1 MMNPLQIKSD
11 PENRNQRIETI
22 VIVPRNCDDD
32 NTSGLGGSC
41 LFVLP
46 HRGYLSGTTS
56 IIIPAECL
64 NDGFQYPPVAGVL
77 SLISQSTLRV
87 GDTVVCQV
95 DHAAQL
101 YASKELT
108 KHLERREQI
117 EAVLKGTNSSF
128 EGCSGGKRDAVFVD
142 KESLPGQYRLVAS
155 DDYDA
160 KLPSTRVAGRQ
171 GARPAVMSAQMDKN
185 LRLKTFAADTATEA
199 GSPEF
204 SIELNELF
212 PGFFAQKLQLPL
224 GLINKQDEVS
234 VEISWTN
241 NASWANNERAIM
253 CPELATGNLL
263 SGCIAVASAANAGG
277 NNGTQFGVSLSNQVA
292 THDATTGAGTGLRI
306 QYDTSAG
313 GNPINIRVLDPGSG
327 YVSGE
332 QMTFNS
338 PNIGGAGAN
347 MFLYVAGRIRDAN
360 ANYNFYFGS
369 DADRGTNYA
378 AGAATLT
385 SLTNPDCSAQCTIT
399 VDAGNNNRVVTC
411 DIDNT
416 AENVERF
423 LCPGLEDNKTFRITQ
438 GANVNAEATIAS
450 QIYGSGAAPLVTGAL
465 ADANTFAVYDTIQ
478 VTGDATKTASVL
490 AVAADKPTVIAILS
504 GDWSGL
510 TPNIS
515 ITKPANGAQ
524 CDITGGWAL
533 ANQVRV
539 DAGLGCVGLSAY
551 DAAGVP
557 KINIKADKVRMST
570 DLIFYEDGR
579 MEADA
584 EEMMKGEGLV
594 RVYTQFR
601 NVQSSI
607 TGINNIAAAS
617 NSKSETVR
625 LVGLSNEVCRS
636 LLIQDF
642 PSGTQSIANQENYN
656 VAKKNPLLL
665 NYCSRDSLVEDG
677 VELQVIIN
685 SVPRYPA
692 PIDFGPHFFTELA
705 EVFQAPLYV
714 PHGAY
719 NGASSCKQRDTQ
731 ALTANSSQPGF
742 SQLDDQA
749 NQTDRYAINEIKA
762 GIANQNFE
770 GINQKYLRGFLK
782 YYGMSFKKMPGNF
795 QGNGI
800 AIGSQALEIN
810 YNYKHTENALYSG
823 QSNLNVYAEV
833 ERLFQLKQ
841 GKVSVTNASM

>member
-1 MMNPLQIKSD
+1 M
-11 PENRNQRIETI
+11 RIETI

-32 NTSGLGGSC
+32 SNTGTGGSC

-46 HRGYLSGTTS
+46 HRGYLSGSTS
-56 IIIPAECL
+56 IIIPAKCL
-64 NDGFQYPPVAGVL
+64 NDAFQYSPVAGVM
-77 SLISQSTLRV
+77 SLVKQATLRV

-95 DHAAQL
+95 DNAAQL
-101 YASKELT
+101 YAIKEQT

-117 EAVLKGTNSSF
+117 EAVLKGVNSSF
-128 EGCSGGKRDAVFVD
+128 EGCSGGKRDAVFAD
-142 KESLPGQYRLVAS
+142 KECLAGQYRLVAS
-155 DDYDA
+155 GDYSA
-160 KLPSTRVAGRQ
+160 KLPSTKVPGRL
-171 GARPAVMSAQMDKN
+171 GARPAVMSAQLDNN
-185 LRLKTFAADTATEA
+185 LKLKSFYADTTVEA
-199 GSPEF
+199 GTPEF

-234 VEISWTN
+234 VEIVWTN
-241 NASWANNERAIM
+241 NGAWANNERAIM
-253 CPELATGNLL
+253 CPELATGDLL
-263 SGCIAVASAANAGG
+263 TGCIAVASAANAGG
-277 NNGTQFGVSLSNQVA
+277 NNGTQFGPEATGKVA
-292 THDATTGAGTGLRI
+292 THDATTGNGSGLRI
-306 QYDTSAG
+306 MYDVNAN
-313 GNPINIRVLDPGSG
+313 GNPVNIRVIDPGSG

-338 PNIGGAGAN
+338 PNIGGGGAN
-347 MFLYVAGRIRDAN
+347 MFLYVAGRIRDAE
-360 ANYNFYFGS
+360 ANNNFYFGS
-369 DADRGTNYA
+369 NADRGTGYA

-385 SLTNPDCSAQCTIT
+385 SVTNSDCSAQCTIT
-399 VDAGNNNRVVTC
+399 VNAGAVQTC

-438 GANVNAEATIAS
+438 DGSNNNAEATIGS

-465 ADANTFAVYDTIQ
+465 ADPANTFAQYDTIQ

-490 AVAADKPTVIAILS
+490 SVAADKPTVIAILS

-515 ITKPANGAQ
+515 ITKAANNAQ

-539 DAGLGCVGLSAY
+539 DAGLGCVGLSGY
-551 DAAGVP
+551 DAAGTA
-557 KINIKADKVRMST
+557 KINIQADKVRMST

-579 MEADA
+579 MERDA
-584 EEMMKGEGLV
+584 EEMMSGEGLV

-601 NVQSSI
+601 NVQSSV
-607 TGINNIAAAS
+607 TGVNDIDANG

-625 LVGLSNEVCRS
+625 LMGLSNEVMRS

-642 PSGTQSIANQENYN
+642 PSGTQSIADQENYN

-665 NYCSRDSLVEDG
+665 DYCSRDSLVEDG
-677 VELQVIIN
+677 VELQVIVN

-705 EVFQAPLYV
+705 EVFNAPMYV

-731 ALTANSSQPGF
+731 ADTVDSSQPGF
-742 SQLDDQA
+742 QQLDS
-749 NQTDRYAINEIKA
+749 QTAQTNRYELNDIKA

-782 YYGMSFKKMPGNF
+782 YYGLSFKKMPGNF

-800 AIGSQALEIN
+800 ACGAQAIEVN
-810 YNYKHTENALYSG
+810 YNYQHTENAYYSG
-823 QSNLNVYAEV
+823 QSNLNMYAEV

>member
-1 MMNPLQIKSD
+1 MNPLQIKSD
-11 PENRNQRIETI
+11 PENRNMRIETI

-32 NTSGLGGSC
+32 AATGTGGSC

-46 HRGYLSGTTS
+46 HRGYLSGSTS
-56 IIIPAECL
+56 IIIPAQCL
-64 NDGFQYPPVAGVL
+64 NDAFQYSPVAGCL
-77 SLISQSTLRV
+77 SLCKQCTLRV

-95 DHAAQL
+95 DNSGQL
-101 YASKELT
+101 YAIKEQT

-117 EAVLKGTNSSF
+117 EAVLKGVNSSF
-128 EGCSGGKRDAVFVD
+128 EGCSGGKRDAVFAD
-142 KESLPGQYRLVAS
+142 KECLAGQYRLVAS
-155 DDYDA
+155 GDYQA
-160 KLPSTRVAGRQ
+160 KLPSTKVPGRQ
-171 GARPAVMSAQMDKN
+171 GARPAVMNAQLDQN
-185 LRLKTFAADTATEA
+185 LKLKTFYNDTATEA
-199 GSPEF
+199 GTPEF

-234 VEISWTN
+234 IEIVWSN
-241 NASWANNERAIM
+241 NGAWANNERAIM
-253 CPELATGNLL
+253 CPELATGSMLT
-263 SGCIAVASAANAGG
+263 GCIAVASAANAGG
-277 NNGTQFGVSLSNQVA
+277 NNGTGFGNNLVNQVA
-292 THDATTGAGTGLRI
+292 THDATTGAGSGLRI

-313 GNPINIRVLDPGSG
+313 GNPENIRVLDPGSG

-338 PNIGGAGAN
+338 PGGGAN
-347 MFLYVAGRIRDAN
+347 MFLYVAGVIRDPEAN
-360 ANYNFYFGS
+360 NNFYFGS
-369 DADRGTNYA
+369 AADRGTGYV
-378 AGAATLT
+378 AGPATLI
-385 SLTNPDCSAQCTIT
+385 SVTNTDCYAQCTIT
-399 VDAGNNNRVVTC
+399 VAAGAVQTC

-416 AENVERF
+416 PENVARF
-423 LCPGLEDNKTFRITQ
+423 LCPGLEDNKTFRIEQT
-438 GANVNAEATIAS
+438 GSNNDAEATIAS
-450 QIYGSGAAPLVTGAL
+450 QIYGSGAAPLTTGAL
-465 ADANTFAVYDTIQ
+465 VNTFAVGNTIQ
-478 VTGDATKTASVL
+478 VTGDATKTAVVL
-490 AVAADKPTVIAILS
+490 AIAANAPTVIGILT

-510 TPNIS
+510 APNIALTQVS
-515 ITKPANGAQ
+515 APANAT
-524 CDITGGWAL
+524 CNITGAWAL

-539 DAGLGCVGLSAY
+539 DAGLGCVSLAGY
-551 DAAGVP
+551 DAAGTA

-579 MEADA
+579 MERDA
-584 EEMMKGEGLV
+584 EEMMSGEGLV

-601 NVQSSI
+601 NVKSSV
-607 TGINNIAAAS
+607 TGVNNIDAAG
-617 NSKSETVR
+617 NTKSETVR
-625 LVGLSNEVCRS
+625 LMGLSNEVMRS

-642 PSGTQSIANQENYN
+642 PSGTQSIATQENYN

-665 NYCSRDSLVEDG
+665 DYCSRDSLVEDG

-705 EVFQAPLYV
+705 EVFQAPMYV

-731 ALTANSSQPGF
+731 ALTDNSSQPGF
-742 SQLDDQA
+742 QTLDSQA
-749 NQTDRYAINEIKA
+749 AQTNRYEINDIKA

-782 YYGMSFKKMPGNF
+782 YYGLSFKKMPGNF

-800 AIGSQALEIN
+800 ACGAQAIEVN
-810 YNYKHTENALYSG
+810 YNYQHTQNAYYSG
-823 QSNLNVYAEV
+823 QSNLNMYAEV